1 MDAKSVYSSSSS
13 GFRTPPPYSHTH
25 ISFAA
30 STKAS
35 TQSQGLRPAS
45 SNQSSSP
52 PVMVGSPTTTTS
64 SMAKSAG
71 GSPRITSS
79 TSTGNKA
86 GQVSSL
92 LSQQAK
98 NSPTVPSS
106 WSPSSKGSLP
116 LFRLQQQEP
125 RPSLHGFSQRE
136 HDITFFN
143 PLTFIVGPND
153 DGKIIISCSTRY
165 ISCVP
170 PVLLLFQI
178 LVSSHDV
185 HTSKIQSQT
194 SLFTS
199 TASKTSPNS
208 WNCPCLIN
216 GNNDDT
222 FTYADVEL
230 ASRKVASGHHKI
242 GIHQIDVSKLI
253 SSNTLGLS
261 GKSSRRLRRLPATW
275 CLFSPQTSQPCTSSI
290 SPYPCLAPSSTTS
303 TPAWTGAPSCA
314 APLDDFLCTY
324 EDLVDRGDE
333 GFEWVSPSNE
343 WVPMTLN
350 YTSGTTSSPKGVVH
364 SHRGVFIIAVDS
376 LIDWGVPKQPVYL

>member
-98 NSPTVPSS
+98 NSPTVPSQKS
-106 WSPSSKGSLP
+106 SPVGGRNVPSIIGP
-116 LFRLQQQEP
+116 LHHNNVFWANNGFDIAVRLLEP
-125 RPSLHGFSQRE
+125 IKQR
-136 HDITFFN
+136 
-143 PLTFIVGPND
+143 
-153 DGKIIISCSTRY
+153 
-165 ISCVP
+165 
-170 PVLLLFQI
+170 
-178 LVSSHDV
+178 
-185 HTSKIQSQT
+185 T

-216 GNNDDT
+216 GNNGDT

-275 CLFSPQTSQPCTSSI
+275 CLFFPQTSQPCTSSI

-324 EDLVDRGDE
+324 VDLVDRGDE